1 MKYCNVRHFVDDKNL
16 LNFNNAIKMFNKQVD
31 QDLKYL
37 SYWLNAKKIC
47 RNVSITE
54 VVLFKSLRKQT

>member
-1 MKYCNVRHFVDDKNL
+1 MKYCNVRHFVDNKNL

-47 RNVSITE
+47 CNVSITE